1 MPKPIIEL
9 VVKDGRPV
17 WLVQYG
23 GMARH
28 FPESKDW
35 AAEQFLEAVTLAY
48 SPMAAS
54 DASSSAM

>member
-1 MPKPIIEL
+1 MPKPTIEL
-9 VVKDGRPV
+9 VLEGEYAV

-35 AAEQFLEAVTLAY
+35 AAKQFFEFVSAAY
-48 SPMAAS
+48 SSIAAS
-54 DASSSAM
+54 QASSSAM

>member
-1 MPKPIIEL
+1 MPKPTIER
-9 VVKDGRPV
+9 VSKDGCWA

-35 AAEQFLEAVTLAY
+35 AAKQFFEVVSLAY
-48 SPMAAS
+48 SPIAAS

>member
-1 MPKPIIEL
+1 MPKPTIEL
-9 VVKDGRPV
+9 VLEGDYAV

-35 AAEQFLEAVTLAY
+35 AAKQFFELVNAAYGSAEA
-48 SPMAAS
+48 SQAS
-54 DASSSAM
+54 RSAM

>member
-1 MPKPIIEL
+1 MPKPTIEL
-9 VVKDGRPV
+9 VVKDEGPV

-35 AAEQFLEAVTLAY
+35 SAKQFFELVSVSYGT
-48 SPMAAS
+48 S
-54 DASSSAM
+54 ASSQASRSAM

>member
-1 MPKPIIEL
+1 MPKPTIEL
-9 VVKDGRPV
+9 VVGDGCSV

-35 AAEQFLEAVTLAY
+35 AAKQFFELVSLAY
-48 SPMAAS
+48 SSMADS
-54 DASSSAM
+54 QASSSAM

>member
-1 MPKPIIEL
+1 MPKPTIEL
-9 VVKDGRPV
+9 VAKDGFPV

-35 AAEQFLEAVTLAY
+35 AAKQFFEIVNMAY
-48 SPMAAS
+48 SSAETSHAS
-54 DASSSAM
+54 RSAM

>member
-1 MPKPIIEL
+1 MPKPTIEL
-9 VVKDGRPV
+9 VVEDGCPV

-35 AAEQFLEAVTLAY
+35 AAKQFFELVSAAY
-48 SPMAAS
+48 SSMAAS
-54 DASSSAM
+54 QASSSAM

>member
-1 MPKPIIEL
+1 MPKPTIEL
-9 VVKDGRPV
+9 VLEGEYAV

-35 AAEQFLEAVTLAY
+35 AAKQFFEFVSLVTA
-48 SPMAAS
+48 P
-54 DASSSAM
+54 

>member
-1 MPKPIIEL
+1 MPKPTIEL
-9 VVKDGRPV
+9 VLEGEYAV

-35 AAEQFLEAVTLAY
+35 AAKQFFELVNLAY
-48 SPMAAS
+48 SSIADS
-54 DASSSAM
+54 QASSSAM

>member
-1 MPKPIIEL
+1 MPKPTIER
-9 VVKDGRPV
+9 VSKDGCWV

-28 FPESKDW
+28 FPDSKDW
-35 AAEQFLEAVTLAY
+35 AAKQFFEVVSLAY

-54 DASSSAM
+54 EASSSAM

>member
-1 MPKPIIEL
+1 MPKPTIEL
-9 VVKDGRPV
+9 VVKDGCPV

-35 AAEQFLEAVTLAY
+35 AAKQFFELVSAAY
-48 SPMAAS
+48 SSMAAS
-54 DASSSAM
+54 QASSSAM

>member
-1 MPKPIIEL
+1 MPKPTIER
-9 VVKDGRPV
+9 VSKDGCWV

-35 AAEQFLEAVTLAY
+35 AAKQFFEVVSLAY
-48 SPMAAS
+48 SPIEDS
-54 DASSSAM
+54 VASSSAM

>member
-1 MPKPIIEL
+1 MPKPTIEL
-9 VVKDGRPV
+9 VVKGDRPV

-35 AAEQFLEAVTLAY
+35 AAKQFFEVVSLAY

-54 DASSSAM
+54 EASSSAM

>member
-1 MPKPIIEL
+1 MPKPTIEL
-9 VVKDGRPV
+9 VVEGGSSV

-35 AAEQFLEAVTLAY
+35 AAKQFFELVSLAY
-48 SPMAAS
+48 SSIADS
-54 DASSSAM
+54 QASSSAM

>member
-1 MPKPIIEL
+1 MPKPTIEL
-9 VVKDGRPV
+9 VLEGDYPV

-35 AAEQFLEAVTLAY
+35 AAKQFFELVSAAY
-48 SPMAAS
+48 YSAAAS
-54 DASSSAM
+54 QASRSAM

>member
-1 MPKPIIEL
+1 MPKPTIER
-9 VVKDGRPV
+9 VSKDGYWV

-35 AAEQFLEAVTLAY
+35 AAKQFFEVVNLAY

-54 DASSSAM
+54 EASSSAM

>member
-1 MPKPIIEL
+1 MPKPTIEL
-9 VVKDGRPV
+9 VVESGCRV

-35 AAEQFLEAVTLAY
+35 AAKQFFEFVSVAY
-48 SPMAAS
+48 SSMAAS
-54 DASSSAM
+54 QASSSAM

>member
-1 MPKPIIEL
+1 MPKPTIEL
-9 VVKDGRPV
+9 VVQGESPV

-35 AAEQFLEAVTLAY
+35 AAKQFFELVSLSY
-48 SPMAAS
+48 SSIAAS
-54 DASSSAM
+54 QASSSAM

>member
-1 MPKPIIEL
+1 MPKPTIEL
-9 VVKDGRPV
+9 VVEDGCSV

-35 AAEQFLEAVTLAY
+35 AAEQFFELVSLAY
-48 SPMAAS
+48 NSIAAS
-54 DASSSAM
+54 QASSSAM

>member
-1 MPKPIIEL
+1 MPKPTIEL
-9 VVKDGRPV
+9 VVKDDRPV

-35 AAEQFLEAVTLAY
+35 AAQQFFELVSAAY
-48 SPMAAS
+48 SSIADS
-54 DASSSAM
+54 QASSSAM

>member
-1 MPKPIIEL
+1 MPKPTIEL
-9 VVKDGRPV
+9 AVENGCPV

-35 AAEQFLEAVTLAY
+35 AAKQFFELVSLAY
-48 SPMAAS
+48 KPMAAS
-54 DASSSAM
+54 EASISAI

>member
-1 MPKPIIEL
+1 MPKPTIEL
-9 VVKDGRPV
+9 VAKDGSHV

-35 AAEQFLEAVTLAY
+35 AAKQFFELVNVAYRSTEA
-48 SPMAAS
+48 SQAS
-54 DASSSAM
+54 RSAM